1 MHQEGKSGK
10 NRRLKSVW
18 IYLTILFAVALGLIL
33 YSLAMRNRDAASA
46 VTSSLVAYHQTVS
59 SFP

>member
-1 MHQEGKSGK
+1 MHQERKSGK

-46 VTSSLVAYHQTVS
+46 AASSLVAYHQTVS
-59 SFP
+59 SFL